1 MIRELHEYESLQFFR
16 QNAQRFPKTTSCLES
31 GKVQMCVTRG
41 NACSEE
47 AVDEKTKMRVICAG
61 RQDEQNC
68 YIICQIASVTDGLIH
83 SFVARVED
91 GNGREV
97 TRAHFVSFETNR
109 AFARLIIPAAIFHQ
123 CGVFMEAASISEN
136 RVDVEKYGE
145 VSLKDLYVEQIEAS
159 YQIGA
164 PVITRKGVQADR
176 IEITYY
182 DRACNKAN
190 YDYVYHGRDNYDGT
204 DQMYLDSYGSIL
216 LKDIELERADAV
228 LTVSKGKD
236 EYGSGYPGKK
246 YPGQAKMEVK
256 GNYISYQFE
265 RKWEGVSVT
274 KCLGGFGYAMVD
286 YLLEIEAVT
295 TEKQI
300 LCLLI
305 TNKKELLAG
314 GTDSHIKEILPIRA
328 YVDCFGEGTMIS
340 MADGSKKA
348 IEEIQPGE
356 LVATKE
362 GNALVREIECRAEG
376 QVLGIYMDNGEEL
389 NLTAGHAVNTVD
401 GIYPAVRLRAG
412 QQVVTENGAGTIR
425 QILPRCGRSYRV
437 YHLCLEEGAKWL
449 YAGGTMVYSEDGG
462 ELFRDR
468 DWVREQ
474 LPEEWR
480 EDYDNAREA
489 GLIYG
494 E

>member
-236 EYGSGYPGKK
+236 EYGSGSPGKK

-286 YLLEIEAVT
+286 YLL
-295 TEKQI
+295 
-300 LCLLI
+300 
-305 TNKKELLAG
+305 
-314 GTDSHIKEILPIRA
+314 
-328 YVDCFGEGTMIS
+328 
-340 MADGSKKA
+340 
-348 IEEIQPGE
+348 
-356 LVATKE
+356 
-362 GNALVREIECRAEG
+362 EIECRAEG

-437 YHLCLEEGAKWL
+437 YHLCLEEGAQWL
-449 YAGGTMVYSEDGG
+449 YAGGTMVYSDDGE

>member
-286 YLLEIEAVT
+286 YLLEIE
-295 TEKQI
+295 
-300 LCLLI
+300 
-305 TNKKELLAG
+305 
-314 GTDSHIKEILPIRA
+314 
-328 YVDCFGEGTMIS
+328 
-340 MADGSKKA
+340 
-348 IEEIQPGE
+348 
-356 LVATKE
+356 
-362 GNALVREIECRAEG
+362 CRAEG

-401 GIYPAVRLRAG
+401 GIYPAIRLRAG

-437 YHLCLEEGAKWL
+437 YHLCLEEGAQWL
-449 YAGGTMVYSEDGG
+449 YAGGTMVYSDDGE

-474 LPEEWR
+474 LPKEWW

>member
-286 YLLEIEAVT
+286 YLLEIE
-295 TEKQI
+295 
-300 LCLLI
+300 
-305 TNKKELLAG
+305 
-314 GTDSHIKEILPIRA
+314 
-328 YVDCFGEGTMIS
+328 
-340 MADGSKKA
+340 
-348 IEEIQPGE
+348 
-356 LVATKE
+356 
-362 GNALVREIECRAEG
+362 CRAEG

>member
-1 MIRELHEYESLQFFR
+1 MTEQMYEYESLQFFR
-16 QNAQRFPKTTSCLES
+16 QNAQRFPMTTRCLAS
-31 GKVQMCVTRG
+31 GKVQMHVKRG
-41 NACSEE
+41 NTCSEDAE
-47 AVDEKTKMRVICAG
+47 DEKAQMRIICAG

-68 YIICQIASVTDGLIH
+68 YIICRITSVLGGVMH
-83 SFVARVED
+83 SFVVRVED
-91 GNGREV
+91 GDGREV
-97 TRAHFVSFETNR
+97 TKAHFVSFETNR
-109 AFARLIIPAAIFHQ
+109 AFARLIIPASIFHQ
-123 CGVFMEAASISEN
+123 CRVFMEAASICET
-136 RVDVEKYGE
+136 RVDVQDQEG

-164 PVITRKGVQADR
+164 PVITRKGIQADR

-182 DRACNKAN
+182 GWGCDKEN
-190 YDYVYHGRDNYDGT
+190 YDYVYHGRSTTSGI
-204 DQMYLDSYGSIL
+204 DQMYFDSYGSIL
-216 LKDIELERADAV
+216 LKDIQLERADAV

-236 EYGSGYPGKK
+236 GYGPDCPGKK
-246 YPGQAKMEVK
+246 YPGQAKMEVR

-265 RKWEGVSVT
+265 QRWEGVKVT
-274 KCLGGFGYAMVD
+274 ECLGDFVYAMVD

-295 TEKQI
+295 TEHQI
-300 LCLLI
+300 LCLII

-314 GTDSHIKEILPIRA
+314 GMDSHIKEILPIHA

-348 IEEIQPGE
+348 VEEIREGE

-362 GNALVREIECRAEG
+362 GNASVRKIGCRGEG
-376 QVLGIYMDNGEEL
+376 QVLGIYMDDGEEL
-389 NLTAGHAVNTVD
+389 DLTAGHAVNTVD
-401 GIYPAVRLRAG
+401 GIYPAIRLRAG
-412 QQVVTENGAGTIR
+412 QQVVTENGVGTIR
-425 QILPRCGRSYRV
+425 QIMPRCDRSYRV

-449 YAGGTMVYSEDGG
+449 YAGGTMVYSEDGE

-474 LPEEWR
+474 LPKEWW
-480 EDYDNAREA
+480 EDYDNAWKA

-494 E
+494 K

>member
-61 RQDEQNC
+61 RQGEQNC

-216 LKDIELERADAV
+216 VKDIELERADAV

-286 YLLEIEAVT
+286 YLL
-295 TEKQI
+295 
-300 LCLLI
+300 
-305 TNKKELLAG
+305 
-314 GTDSHIKEILPIRA
+314 
-328 YVDCFGEGTMIS
+328 
-340 MADGSKKA
+340 
-348 IEEIQPGE
+348 
-356 LVATKE
+356 
-362 GNALVREIECRAEG
+362 EIECRAEG

-437 YHLCLEEGAKWL
+437 YHLCLEEGAQWL
-449 YAGGTMVYSEDGG
+449 YAGGTMVYSDDGE

-474 LPEEWR
+474 LPKEWW